1 MNIAIIDDQ
10 ADIRYAV
17 EKILSKKGHTCY
29 GFTGHE
35 EDLIDGIDVFDI
47 DLIILD
53 MMLGDSL
60 TGVEVLQRIRDA
72 DFAIPTILITAYATA
87 SNIINATK
95 SGIVDIIE
103 KPFSTR
109 DILEAVSRYEKKE
122 PDHPPLQLRDR
133 EEEFI
138 GSLKTMREVYNG
150 IGMAARS
157 DVTVSVFGES
167 GTGKSFVAR
176 LIHQNSPRAQEPFV
190 TVNCAALEEE
200 NFDALFLG
208 DGDKRGYLAEVGN
221 GTLFLDEM
229 LDLSPPLQG
238 RLLNFLE
245 TGRLDERGGKKPFEG
260 RIICSFSASPQEIRE
275 QKLIRK
281 DLYHRVTVLEI
292 ELPTLKRRKEDIE
305 ELALHFVTL
314 ANRDL
319 NLSIRSIDGEALSLL
334 KEQNFPGNVR
344 ELKNILYKAA
354 LTAPYDRLTIDEIES
369 ALRPCDAMIRENP
382 AASIQTF
389 VKRIVDAYGPEN
401 AEAIL
406 HDIEKELLSVLLGR
420 CSISSLARYLGISRN
435 TLKSKIE
442 RYGLSGGSSKEEE
455 MPKY

>member
-47 DLIILD
+47 DLIFLD

-72 DFAIPTILITAYATA
+72 SFSIPTILITAYATA

-109 DILEAVSRYEKKE
+109 DILEAVSRYEKQT
-122 PDHPPLQLRDR
+122 DNPPLLLRDK

-157 DVTVSVFGES
+157 DVTVSLFGES
-167 GTGKSFVAR
+167 GTGKSFAAR

-200 NFDALFLG
+200 NFDALFHG
-208 DGDKRGYLAEVGN
+208 DGEKRGYLAEVGR
-221 GTLFLDEM
+221 GTLFFDEM

-238 RLLNFLE
+238 RLLHFLE
-245 TGRLDERGGKKPFEG
+245 TGRFDERKGDTPFEG
-260 RIICSFSASPQEIRE
+260 RIICSFSASPTEIRE
-275 QKLIRK
+275 QKRIRK
-281 DLYHRVTVLEI
+281 DLYHRVAVLEI
-292 ELPTLKRRKEDIE
+292 ELPPLKRRKEDIE

-319 NLSIRSIDGEALSLL
+319 NLIIRSIDNEAITFL
-334 KEQNFPGNVR
+334 KEQSFPGNVR

-354 LTAPYDRLTIDEIES
+354 LNAPYDRITLEEIES

-382 AASIQTF
+382 AASIKTF
-389 VKRIVDAYGPEN
+389 AKRIVDAYGEEN

-406 HDIEKELLSVLLGR
+406 HDIEKELLGELLGR

-442 RYGLSGGSSKEEE
+442 RYGLSGGSPKEKETPE
-455 MPKY
+455 R